1 MTGEAYI
8 YDLLDRFFRST
19 LNPDFENTAELRR
32 RAGVFEAAET
42 EGLAEENLAAAL
54 CSASGW
60 DGIDPSAAV
69 SSGGSGTAGAIR
81 AGDIVG
87 DIADDIV
94 SDIAD
99 DIVDKAVMTDI
110 ANIAGIAD
118 IAGEGR
124 LIGTGTVGTGA
135 VGTGAVGT
143 GAVGTGNGELYAK
156 QISAVMADTAGV
168 SLSGTDNVIDLAAAA
183 ARGAFYPTW
192 VNTGGG
198 FEAAPVNIIMET
210 KGAVGAFIGGN
221 AVTKAEEIFV
231 SASAAYGED
240 SYAFDTNKTGRYF
253 VPTGGKNTETGAGYS
268 AAEEVLAFGTDFRAL
283 PQVTGFT
290 GAKEI
295 FSEGHEFPIQSAAS
309 EQAFYVAASEVK
321 RADASELVQ
330 NAAAESFLAYIRDD
344 TPERSGGIGG
354 FLVSNSL
361 ELREVIK
368 KSALIPGFGQ
378 SDSLIGARSEEAF
391 LNNRFKGEILGFGT
405 EKALIYPRTEYLPL
419 PDNRS
424 DSGAADFLLPQA
436 VYCSAEGTVF
446 PIDGTEIFPAA
457 PTVYESRAS
466 AEAYEAADLTGE
478 LSQREL
484 AEIRSAA
491 AGGDVFSDSSP
502 AFEKT
507 DGYLS
512 DRYETAIG
520 GTDIDM
526 DIIIASITDAVAE
539 AAGVIK
545 ERA

>member
-42 EGLAEENLAAAL
+42 DGLAEENLAAAL
-54 CSASGW
+54 CSASGL
-60 DGIDPSAAV
+60 GAAGPNAAV
-69 SSGGSGTAGAIR
+69 SSEVSGTVGAIK
-81 AGDIVG
+81 AGDIANE
-87 DIADDIV
+87 IAG
-94 SDIAD
+94 
-99 DIVDKAVMTDI
+99 KADI
-110 ANIAGIAD
+110 ANIADFVGK
-118 IAGEGR
+118 ER
-124 LIGTGTVGTGA
+124 LIGTC
-135 VGTGAVGT
+135 
-143 GAVGTGNGELYAK
+143 AVGTGNRELYAK

-168 SLSGTDNVIDLAAAA
+168 SLNGTDNVIDLAAAA
-183 ARGAFYPTW
+183 ERGAFYPTW

-198 FEAAPVNIIMET
+198 FEAAPVDIIMET
-210 KGAVGAFIGGN
+210 KAAGGAFIGGN
-221 AVTKAEEIFV
+221 AVTKAEKIFI
-231 SASAAYGED
+231 SASAAYGEN
-240 SYAFDTNKTGRYF
+240 SYAFGADKTERRF
-253 VPTGGKNTETGAGYS
+253 VPTDGKTTETGAGYS
-268 AAEEVLAFGTDFRAL
+268 AADAVLAFWKNFRTF
-283 PQVTGFT
+283 PQVLGVT
-290 GAKEI
+290 GAEEI
-295 FSEGHEFPIQSAAS
+295 FSEGHEFPIKSAAS
-309 EQAFYVAASEVK
+309 EQAFYGAASEVK
-321 RADASELVQ
+321 RTDASELVQ
-330 NAAAESFLAYIRDD
+330 NAASESFLAYIRDD
-344 TPERSGGIGG
+344 TRERSGGIGG

-368 KSALIPGFGQ
+368 KGALITGFGQ
-378 SDSLIGARSEEAF
+378 SGGLIGARSEEAF

-405 EKALIYPRTEYLPL
+405 EKALIYPRTEYLPIS
-419 PDNRS
+419 DNRS
-424 DSGAADFLLPQA
+424 DSGAADFLLPQT

-484 AEIRSAA
+484 AEIRSASA
-491 AGGDVFSDSSP
+491 SGDVFSDSSP

-526 DIIIASITDAVAE
+526 DIILASITEAVAE

>member
-1 MTGEAYI
+1 MTEEAYI

-42 EGLAEENLAAAL
+42 DGLVEENLAAAL

-69 SSGGSGTAGAIR
+69 SSEVSGTVGAIK
-81 AGDIVG
+81 AG
-87 DIADDIV
+87 DIADDIANNITT
-94 SDIAD
+94 DIAD
-99 DIVDKAVMTDI
+99 NIVDKTVMADI
-110 ANIAGIAD
+110 ANIAGVAD
-118 IAGEGR
+118 IAGKGR
-124 LIGTGTVGTGA
+124 LI
-135 VGTGAVGT
+135 GT

-210 KGAVGAFIGGN
+210 KGVGGAFIGGN
-221 AVTKAEEIFV
+221 AVTKAEEIFI
-231 SASAAYGED
+231 SASAAYEDD
-240 SYAFDTNKTGRYF
+240 SYAFGTGKAGRYF
-253 VPTGGKNTETGAGYS
+253 VPTGGKNTEKGAGYS
-268 AAEEVLAFGTDFRAL
+268 AAEAVLAFGTDFRAL
-283 PQVTGFT
+283 PQIPGFT
-290 GAKEI
+290 GAEEI
-295 FSEGHEFPIQSAAS
+295 FSEGHEFPIKSAAL
-309 EQAFYVAASEVK
+309 EQAFYGAASEVK

-330 NAAAESFLAYIRDD
+330 NAASESFLEYIRDD
-344 TPERSGGIGG
+344 TRERSGGIGG

-368 KSALIPGFGQ
+368 KGALITGFGQ
-378 SDSLIGARSEEAF
+378 SGGLIGARGEDAF
-391 LNNRFKGEILGFGT
+391 WNNRFKGEIL
-405 EKALIYPRTEYLPL
+405 EIENPERSLIYSRTEYLPL

-424 DSGAADFLLPQA
+424 DSGAAAFLLPQA

-457 PTVYESRAS
+457 PAVYESRAF
-466 AEAYEAADLTGE
+466 AEAYETADLTGE
-478 LSQREL
+478 LSQKES
-484 AEIRSAA
+484 AEIRSAS
-491 AGGDVFSDSSP
+491 AGGDDFSDSSS

-526 DIIIASITDAVAE
+526 DIIIASITEAVAE

>member
-42 EGLAEENLAAAL
+42 DGLAEENLAAAL
-54 CSASGW
+54 CSASGLSAA
-60 DGIDPSAAV
+60 GPNAAV
-69 SSGGSGTAGAIR
+69 SSEVSGTVGAIK
-81 AGDIVG
+81 AGDIANE
-87 DIADDIV
+87 IAG
-94 SDIAD
+94 
-99 DIVDKAVMTDI
+99 KADI
-110 ANIAGIAD
+110 ANIADFVGK
-118 IAGEGR
+118 ER
-124 LIGTGTVGTGA
+124 LIGTC
-135 VGTGAVGT
+135 
-143 GAVGTGNGELYAK
+143 AVGTGNDELYAK

-168 SLSGTDNVIDLAAAA
+168 SLNGTDNVIDLAAAA
-183 ARGAFYPTW
+183 ERGAFYPTW

-198 FEAAPVNIIMET
+198 FEAAPVNAIRET
-210 KGAVGAFIGGN
+210 KAAEDAFIGGN
-221 AVTKAEEIFV
+221 AVTKAEKIFI
-231 SASAAYGED
+231 SASAAYGEN
-240 SYAFDTNKTGRYF
+240 SYAFGADNTERRF
-253 VPTGGKNTETGAGYS
+253 VPTDGKNTETGAGYS
-268 AAEEVLAFGTDFRAL
+268 AAEAVLAFGTDFRAL
-283 PQVTGFT
+283 PQVSGFT
-290 GAKEI
+290 GAEEI
-295 FSEGHEFPIQSAAS
+295 FSEGHEFPIKSAAS
-309 EQAFYVAASEVK
+309 EQAFYGAASEVK
-321 RADASELVQ
+321 PADASELVQ
-330 NAAAESFLAYIRDD
+330 NAASESFLAYIRDD

-354 FLVSNSL
+354 FLVSAPL
-361 ELREVIK
+361 ELKEVIK
-368 KSALIPGFGQ
+368 KGALIPGFGQ
-378 SDSLIGARSEEAF
+378 SDGLIGARREEDF
-391 LNNRFKGEILGFGT
+391 GNNRVMGEIVGFDNP
-405 EKALIYPRTEYLPL
+405 ERSLIYPRTEYLPIS
-419 PDNRS
+419 DNRS

-484 AEIRSAA
+484 AEIRSAS
-491 AGGDVFSDSSP
+491 AGGDVFSDSRS

-526 DIIIASITDAVAE
+526 DIILASITEAVAE

>member
-42 EGLAEENLAAAL
+42 DGLAEENLAAAL
-54 CSASGW
+54 CSASGLA
-60 DGIDPSAAV
+60 GIDPSAAV
-69 SSGGSGTAGAIR
+69 SSEVSGTAGAIK
-81 AGDIVG
+81 AG
-87 DIADDIV
+87 DIADDIANNITT
-94 SDIAD
+94 DIAD
-99 DIVDKAVMTDI
+99 NIVDKAVMADI
-110 ANIAGIAD
+110 ANIAGVAD
-118 IAGEGR
+118 IVGEER
-124 LIGTGTVGTGA
+124 LI
-135 VGTGAVGT
+135 GT

-210 KGAVGAFIGGN
+210 KGAGGAFIGGN

-231 SASAAYGED
+231 SASAAYEDD
-240 SYAFDTNKTGRYF
+240 SYAFGTGKAERYF

-268 AAEEVLAFGTDFRAL
+268 AAEAVLAFETDFRAL
-283 PQVTGFT
+283 PQIPGFT
-290 GAKEI
+290 GAEEI
-295 FSEGHEFPIQSAAS
+295 FSEGHEFPIKSAAS
-309 EQAFYVAASEVK
+309 EQAFYGAASEVK
-321 RADASELVQ
+321 REDASELVQ
-330 NAAAESFLAYIRDD
+330 NAASESFLAYIRDD
-344 TPERSGGIGG
+344 TRERSGGISG

-368 KSALIPGFGQ
+368 KDALITGFGQ
-378 SDSLIGARSEEAF
+378 SGSLIGARSEKAF
-391 LNNRFKGEILGFGT
+391 WNNRFKGEILGIGT

-446 PIDGTEIFPAA
+446 PIDGTEIFSAA
-457 PTVYESRAS
+457 PAVYESRAS

-478 LSQREL
+478 LSQKES
-484 AEIRSAA
+484 AEIRSAS
-491 AGGDVFSDSSP
+491 AGGDDFSDSSS

-520 GTDIDM
+520 GADIDM
-526 DIIIASITDAVAE
+526 DIIIASITEAVAE

>member
-42 EGLAEENLAAAL
+42 DGLAEENLAAAL
-54 CSASGW
+54 CSAGGW

-69 SSGGSGTAGAIR
+69 SSEVSGTAGAIK
-81 AGDIVG
+81 AG
-87 DIADDIV
+87 DIADDIANNITT
-94 SDIAD
+94 DIAD
-99 DIVDKAVMTDI
+99 NIVDKAVMADI
-110 ANIAGIAD
+110 ANIAGVAD
-118 IAGEGR
+118 IVGEER
-124 LIGTGTVGTGA
+124 LIGMGT
-135 VGTGAVGT
+135 
-143 GAVGTGNGELYAK
+143 VGTGNGELYAK

-183 ARGAFYPTW
+183 RGAFYPTW

-210 KGAVGAFIGGN
+210 KGVGGAFIGGN
-221 AVTKAEEIFV
+221 AVTKAEEIFI
-231 SASAAYGED
+231 SASAAYED
-240 SYAFDTNKTGRYF
+240 DFYAFGTGKAGRYF

-268 AAEEVLAFGTDFRAL
+268 AAEAVLAFGTDFRAL
-283 PQVTGFT
+283 PQVPGFT
-290 GAKEI
+290 GAEEI
-295 FSEGHEFPIQSAAS
+295 FSEGHEFPIKSAAS
-309 EQAFYVAASEVK
+309 EQAFYGAASEVK

-330 NAAAESFLAYIRDD
+330 NAASESFLAYIRDD
-344 TPERSGGIGG
+344 TRERSGGIGG
-354 FLVSNSL
+354 FLVSAPL
-361 ELREVIK
+361 ELKEVIK
-368 KSALIPGFGQ
+368 KGALIPGFGQ
-378 SDSLIGARSEEAF
+378 SGGLIGARSEEAF

-478 LSQREL
+478 LSQREM
-484 AEIRSAA
+484 AKIRSAA
-491 AGGDVFSDSSP
+491 ADGDVFSDSSP

-526 DIIIASITDAVAE
+526 DIIIASITEAVAE